1 MSLLLCSCEFSIFTL
16 QHTTTMKKI
25 PTLLFSAVAL
35 LSAVVSPSLHAAI
48 LLDNTSAP
56 LATGYAT
63 LWDTWV
69 GLSFSTGSQVNTI
82 RSLTLAPY
90 SNGATQTGSITAE
103 LFAAGGDYIPTGSAL
118 ASETFLGVL
127 FGDTAAVWTETFTN
141 TFTLNANS
149 SYVLKLSNSVG
160 ADGLLGASDPSDG
173 PLSTGTSGLTY
184 NGRVFYST
192 WAGAAL
198 GPFATT
204 QWVKLE
210 GDSASAAVPEPGQVA
225 ASLLLL
231 AGIGG
236 YVFVKRRKTAKL
248 AVTPITA

>member
-1 MSLLLCSCEFSIFTL
+1 
-16 QHTTTMKKI
+16 MKKI

-35 LSAVVSPSLHAAI
+35 LSTAVSPSLHAAT
-48 LLDNTSAP
+48 LLDNTSVP
-56 LATGYAT
+56 LAYSYGIG
-63 LWDTWV
+63 WSTWL

-82 RSLTLAPY
+82 RSLTLAPF
-90 SNGATQTGSITAE
+90 SIGGTQTGSITAE
-103 LFAAGGDYIPTGSAL
+103 LFAADGDYKPTGLAL

-127 FGDTAAVWTETFTN
+127 FGADNGNVAAEWMESFTN

-160 ADGLLGASDPSDG
+160 ADAYLGSSSPSDG

-184 NGRVFYST
+184 NGLVFYSDG
-192 WAGAAL
+192 AGAAL

-204 QWVKLE
+204 PWVKV
-210 GDSASAAVPEPGQVA
+210 DDAYASAAIPEPGQVA

-231 AGIGG
+231 ASIGG
-236 YVFVKRRKTAKL
+236 YVFLKRRTAAKV
-248 AVTPITA
+248 AAAA